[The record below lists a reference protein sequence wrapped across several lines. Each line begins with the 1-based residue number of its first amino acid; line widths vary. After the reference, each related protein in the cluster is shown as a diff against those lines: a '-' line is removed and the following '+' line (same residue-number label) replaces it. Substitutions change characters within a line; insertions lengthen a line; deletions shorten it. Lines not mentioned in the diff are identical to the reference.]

1 MRVALR
7 SLVVVVLCA
16 TSLLCIAQERLRPA
30 TRQELWASFAVQGG
44 APNFLTD
51 MIGNVRADRL
61 RFGAELGYR
70 SADVFFAG
78 KQVYLD
84 MSARYKFS
92 DLLSVGVEHRIASRA
107 TGSIQQRSIVQAM
120 LRKEFGRFNAD
131 YRFIYQHSC
140 IEWGDQR
147 EVFRNRFDL
156 GYNIKGWKLDPEFGV
171 EFFSWLSNKGLSY
184 FGTRYHFGTQVSL
197 GKGHSLG
204 LNLIHDRERDVAY
217 PTHRWIWSAG
227 YSLNLRKT

>member
-1 MRVALR
+1 MTLSLR
-7 SLVVVVLCA
+7 SLLTGLLGCA
-16 TSLLCIAQERLRPA
+16 SVLCIAQERLRPA

-44 APNFLTD
+44 APNVLYD
-51 MIGNVRADRL
+51 LLGNVRAERL

-84 MSARYKFS
+84 MNARYKFS
-92 DLLSVGVEHRIASRA
+92 DLLSVGVEHRVASRS

-120 LRKEFGRFNAD
+120 LRKEFGRFKAD
-131 YRFIYQHSC
+131 YRFIYQHSY

-156 GYNIKGWKLDPEFGV
+156 AYNIKGWKLDPEFGV
-171 EFFSWLSNKGLSY
+171 EFFSWLGNKGFSY
-184 FGTRYHFGTQVSL
+184 FGTRYHFGTEVSL
-197 GKGHSLG
+197 GKGHALG

-217 PTHRWIWSAG
+217 PTHRWIWSVG
-227 YSLNLRKT
+227 YTMNLRKT